1 MQTRTK
7 LTRVLTNKG
16 FFDLEFRRK
25 TEEREIFELTT
36 QRSFCFYSHHLSQSD
51 YNQINRG
58 TDLLDS

>member
-1 MQTRTK
+1 MQTRTE

-36 QRSFCFYSHHLSQSD
+36 QMSFFVFISTTVAKRLQS
-51 YNQINRG
+51 NK
-58 TDLLDS
+58 